1 MSALA
6 KFENLKDLIVELR
19 GQSVLLDSDVA
30 EIYGVETRDINEAV
44 TNNPDKFP
52 SRICY

>member
-1 MSALA
+1 MSAIA

-30 EIYGVETRDINEAV
+30 QIYGVETRDMLIRKHTCREVEN
-44 TNNPDKFP
+44 
-52 SRICY
+52 

>member
-1 MSALA
+1 MNAIA

-30 EIYGVETRDINEAV
+30 QIYGLRRGISIK
-44 TNNPDKFP
+44 P
-52 SRICY
+52 